1 MTVPDRIEREI
12 LIEAPREVVWRV
24 MTEPG
29 QIVQWFCDEARLE
42 LDEGGSGVFTWE
54 NRATSR
60 PFTANLRVVL
70 LDRPHRFAFRWAYP
84 DGEEPT
90 EANST
95 MVEFTLVDEDG
106 HTRLQLRES
115 GLHELAW
122 TDDAKQRFV
131 DDHDYGWDVQLPHLR
146 EFAEQQATSTGAR

>member
-1 MTVPDRIEREI
+1 
-12 LIEAPREVVWRV
+12 
-24 MTEPG
+24 MTEPD
-29 QIVQWFCDEARLE
+29 QIVQWFSDEARPE

-60 PFTANLRVVL
+60 PFTGNLRVVQ

-84 DGEEPT
+84 DREEPT

-95 MVEFTLVDEDG
+95 LVEFALIDEHG
-106 HTRLQLRES
+106 HTRPQLRKR
-115 GLHELAW
+115 GLLEVAW

-131 DDHDYGWDVQLPHLR
+131 DDRVYGWDVHLPHLR